1 VRTKQQQTALGLA
14 YALGGFAL
22 LSVGDAIVKTVA
34 GAWPGTAIATLR
46 YIIGAVGLCGL
57 LWWREGR
64 GAFTFPDRAIHFAR
78 GFCVAAGSCCFFI
91 AVGYMPLAEA
101 TVISFANPVFVALL
115 SAAFLGERAS
125 RATWIATALAFAGVL
140 IVIRPNFGSVGWVGL
155 LPLATAFFMAVM
167 VTLNRRVA
175 GRASA
180 LKMQVL
186 ISATAVPI
194 LLSFALAGH
203 FSGLER
209 LHIGMPSGSVVMK
222 CAIVACSASA
232 AHGLLYKATELVSA
246 ATMAPVTYVQ
256 MLVALV
262 LGYALFG
269 NVPDGIALA
278 GSALI
283 VMAGLYLWHA
293 GREVR

>member
-1 VRTKQQQTALGLA
+1 VRTKQQQAALGLA
-14 YALGGFAL
+14 YALGGYVT
-22 LSVGDAIVKTVA
+22 LSFGDAVVKTMS
-34 GAWPGTAIATLR
+34 GIWPGTAIATLR
-46 YIIGAVGLCGL
+46 YIIGSVGLCGL

-64 GAFTFPDRAIHFAR
+64 AAFTFPDRAIHVAR
-78 GFCVAAGSCCFFI
+78 GFCVAAGSTCFFI

-115 SAAFLGERAS
+115 SASFLGERAS
-125 RATWIATALAFAGVL
+125 WATWIATALAFTGVL
-140 IVIRPNFGSVGWVGL
+140 FVIRPNFGSVGWVGL
-155 LPLATAFFMAVM
+155 LPLATALFMAVM
-167 VTLNRRVA
+167 VILNRKVA

-186 ISATAVPI
+186 ISAAAVPI
-194 LLSFALAGH
+194 LLTFALAGH

-209 LHIGMPSGSVVMK
+209 LHIGVPSGSVIAK
-222 CAIVACSASA
+222 CAAVACSASL
-232 AHGLLYKATELVSA
+232 AHGLLYMATEHVSA

-278 GSALI
+278 GSAL
-283 VMAGLYLWHA
+283 VVAAGLYLWRA
-293 GREVR
+293 GKAAA

>member
-1 VRTKQQQTALGLA
+1 MRTQQQQAALGLA

-22 LSVGDAIVKTVA
+22 LSGGDAIVKTMS
-34 GAWPGTAIATLR
+34 GHWPGTAIATLR
-46 YIIGAVGLCGL
+46 YIFGAVGLCGL

-64 GAFTFPDRAIHFAR
+64 AAFTFPDRAIHVAR

-115 SAAFLGERAS
+115 SASFLGERAT
-125 RATWIATALAFAGVL
+125 RATWIATALAFTGVL
-140 IVIRPNFGSVGWVGL
+140 IVIRPNFGSVGWAGL

-167 VTLNRRVA
+167 VILNRKVA

-194 LLSFALAGH
+194 LLAFALAGH
-203 FSGLER
+203 VSGLDR
-209 LHIGMPSGSVVMK
+209 LHIGLPAWSVVAR
-222 CAIVACSASA
+222 CALVACSASL
-232 AHGLLYKATELVSA
+232 AHGLLYKATEHVSA

-269 NVPDGIALA
+269 NIPDGIALG
-278 GSALI
+278 GSAL
-283 VMAGLYLWHA
+283 VVAAGLYLWRA
-293 GREVR
+293 GRAQ